1 MPAPLTLDGFRADLA
16 EFLYQR
22 PDEVDLE
29 DSPLL
34 AGLDSLRIVTLIE
47 RWRETGVEVN
57 FVELAEC
64 TSFTQWWHLL
74 STRQPRQARQEGAD
88 RAGA

>member
-1 MPAPLTLDGFRADLA
+1 MPAPLTLEGFRADLA

-29 DSPLL
+29 ESPMD
-34 AGLDSLRIVTLIE
+34 AGLDSLRIVTLLE
-47 RWRETGVEVN
+47 RWRETGVEVT

-64 TSFTQWWHLL
+64 TSFAQWWQLL
-74 STRQPRQARQEGAD
+74 CARRRGAD
-88 RAGA
+88 HADA

>member
-1 MPAPLTLDGFRADLA
+1 MPAPLTLEGFRADLA

-29 DSPLL
+29 ESPMD
-34 AGLDSLRIVTLIE
+34 AGLDSLRIVTLLE
-47 RWRETGVEVN
+47 RWWEAGAEVT

-64 TSFTQWWHLL
+64 TSFAQWWQLL
-74 STRQPRQARQEGAD
+74 CARQRGTDHAD
-88 RAGA
+88 A

>member
-1 MPAPLTLDGFRADLA
+1 MPPPLTLDGFRADLA

-29 DSPLL
+29 ENPLY

-47 RWRETGVEVN
+47 RWRDTGADVN

-64 TSFTQWWHLL
+64 TSFAQWWQLL
-74 STRQPRQARQEGAD
+74 SAGQEGTD

>member
-1 MPAPLTLDGFRADLA
+1 MTAPLTLDGFRADLA
-16 EFLYQR
+16 EFLYQ
-22 PDEVDLE
+22 PPEEIDLDEN
-29 DSPLL
+29 PLS

-47 RWRETGVEVN
+47 RWRETGVDVH

-64 TSFTQWWHLL
+64 TSFAQWWRLL
-74 STRQPRQARQEGAD
+74 SARRQGAD

>member
-1 MPAPLTLDGFRADLA
+1 MTAPLTLEGFRADLA

-22 PDEVDLE
+22 PDEVDL
-29 DSPLL
+29 DDNPLD

-47 RWRETGVEVN
+47 RWRESGADVT

-64 TSFTQWWHLL
+64 ASFAQWWHLL
-74 STRQPRQARQEGAD
+74 SARREATT
-88 RAGA
+88 